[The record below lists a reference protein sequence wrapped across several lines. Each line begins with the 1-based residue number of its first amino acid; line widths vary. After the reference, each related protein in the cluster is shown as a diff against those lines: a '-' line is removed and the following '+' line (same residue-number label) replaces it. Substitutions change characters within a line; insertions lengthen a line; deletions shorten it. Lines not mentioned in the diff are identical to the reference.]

1 MPMFTPEERQ
11 AVTDV
16 LHSLS
21 DEMASQLNE
30 DSIEVTK
37 NILFN
42 VDLPKTSFEYHQG
55 VLNCS
60 RILIG
65 RLVALGYLELAEKAK
80 QSLAAEV
87 EDLEVEAPA
96 GLVLVEMPEEG

>member
-1 MPMFTPEERQ
+1 MFSAEERQ
-11 AVTDV
+11 QVTDI

-21 DEMASQLNE
+21 DEFAHQLNE
-30 DSIEVTK
+30 DSVEVTK

-65 RLVALGYLELAEKAK
+65 RLIALGYLDLADKAK

-87 EDLEVEAPA
+87 EDLEAEAPP
-96 GLVLVEMPEEG
+96 GLVLVEQPEEG

>member
-1 MPMFTPEERQ
+1 MPMFTAEERQ
-11 AVTDV
+11 AVHDV

-21 DEMASQLNE
+21 GEMVGQLYE

-42 VDLPKTSFEYHQG
+42 VDLPKSSFEYHQG

-65 RLVALGYLELAEKAK
+65 RLVALGYLDLAEKAK
-80 QSLAAEV
+80 QSLSGEV
-87 EDLEVEAPA
+87 EGLDVEAPA
-96 GLVLVEMPEEG
+96 GLVLVEMPEEN